1 MSRRG
6 TGHLKGMGAAQQRI
20 VAVLRALG
28 TEKDGRP
35 KSIRAA
41 ELAARAEVDHASL
54 SSTVKPLLELGH
66 ITRCMVQPSKGPQTY
81 EYRAGMGVP
90 APAFSPLDTR
100 RAGMALGKPGK
111 PLPVTTKAPA
121 LSTPKPA
128 AADTPVPSLRAAAT
142 AKAQA
147 APGDDVGVLERVQR
161 MTETEFTDYLRHL
174 ARVWIWARAQQLATD
189 ALANP

>member
-1 MSRRG
+1 MSRRA
-6 TGHLKGMGAAQQRI
+6 GHLKGAGTAQQRI
-20 VAVLRALG
+20 IAVLKALG

-41 ELAARAEVDHASL
+41 ELAARAEVDHAGL

-121 LSTPKPA
+121 LSTAKPA
-128 AADTPVPSLRAAAT
+128 AAEIAVPSLRAAT

-174 ARVWIWARAQQLATD
+174 ARVWSWARAQQLATD

>member
-90 APAFSPLDTR
+90 APAFSPLDTKR
-100 RAGMALGKPGK
+100 TSMALGKPGK

-121 LSTPKPA
+121 LSTAKPA
-128 AADTPVPSLRAAAT
+128 AAEIAVPSLRAAT

-174 ARVWIWARAQQLATD
+174 ARVWSWARAQQLATD

>member
-41 ELAARAEVDHASL
+41 ELAERADVTHASL

-90 APAFSPLDTR
+90 APAFSPLDTKR
-100 RAGMALGKPGK
+100 TSMALGKPGK

-121 LSTPKPA
+121 LSTAKPA
-128 AADTPVPSLRAAAT
+128 AAEIAVPSLRAAT